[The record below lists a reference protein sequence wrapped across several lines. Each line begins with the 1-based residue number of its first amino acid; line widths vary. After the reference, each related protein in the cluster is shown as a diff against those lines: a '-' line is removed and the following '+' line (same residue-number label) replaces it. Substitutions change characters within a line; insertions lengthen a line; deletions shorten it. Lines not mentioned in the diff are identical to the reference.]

1 MTGTEKSK
9 SAFDSFQKCRKKI
22 YKEAQKQKVI
32 HTKNYTRQFR
42 ALTKHTNTMLNDR
55 TEHDRRM
62 FRQLHDVEYHLN
74 ADLESAESP
83 PSDTSFSDLDDSI
96 EKTKRTKIEHYF
108 HAHNDICEIQNEQR
122 SFNNVSGITLVPPDE
137 LLQDA
142 PSNLSDLEKDVENSY
157 LQELSVETLNPTI
170 ERLIRLKEGIARY
183 RITFLPEF
191 HLNDPVKR
199 LFTDKEW
206 IIMQSKWR
214 KIEEEI
220 VNTSNHF

>member
-1 MTGTEKSK
+1 MIVLNMTVECFVS
-9 SAFDSFQKCRKKI
+9 CM
-22 YKEAQKQKVI
+22 
-32 HTKNYTRQFR
+32 
-42 ALTKHTNTMLNDR
+42 MLNIILMLIWNQR
-55 TEHDRRM
+55 N
-62 FRQLHDVEYHLN
+62 LHHLIQ
-74 ADLESAESP
+74 ASP
-83 PSDTSFSDLDDSI
+83 DIPQDLDDSI

>member
-62 FRQLHDVEYHLN
+62 FRQLRNLHHLIQ
-74 ADLESAESP
+74 ASP
-83 PSDTSFSDLDDSI
+83 DIPQDLDDSI